1 MPRRRSSCANIA
13 IPPSTIRRTVIIIAR
28 TRAHAK
34 LVIGRGGQ
42 SSEYKLKISCLLIPM
57 GVEYP
62 WDVDIVRV
70 EF

>member
-1 MPRRRSSCANIA
+1 MPRGSSRANIA
-13 IPPSTIRRTVIIIAR
+13 IPPSTIRRTVIIIAER
-28 TRAHAK
+28 VPT
-34 LVIGRGGQ
+34 GRGGQ